1 MTRCAPIFFGLV
13 LTLSVVLAGD
23 SAFANGCASCGMGGR
38 SFGMY
43 GHPAYVGQPYMY
55 RGYVP
60 RQLAPMMAAPYP
72 QSPLPFPVHMVPRP
86 GEVGAPR
93 GTLGW
98 TYRYPTRHMSR
109 KLHPRAS
116 QLQINNVPIGMQVFV
131 VDEGGDKVMSGHRS
145 ADGVW
150 RFKANQ
156 PLMPGIRHIYYVII
170 QDEGGAGRRFVKQ
183 VRLVP
188 DKITNL
194 DL

>member
-1 MTRCAPIFFGLV
+1 MTRSAASLIGLA
-13 LTLSVVLAGD
+13 LTMSFLLLDNA
-23 SAFANGCASCGMGGR
+23 AFANGCNSCGMGGR

-60 RQLAPMMAAPYP
+60 RQLAPMMASPYP
-72 QSPLPFPVHMVPRP
+72 ASPLPFPVHMVPRP

-93 GTLGW
+93 GSLGW
-98 TYRYPTRHMSR
+98 TYKYPTRHMSR
-109 KLHPRAS
+109 KLHPRVS
-116 QLQINNVPIGMQVFV
+116 QLEVNNVPLGMEVFV
-131 VDEGGDKVMSGHRS
+131 VDEGGDKVMAGHRS
-145 ADGVW
+145 QDGVW
-150 RFKANQ
+150 RFKASQ